1 MWYESSKKLRKRMII
16 ILKCFLSFLNVL
28 LACGFATFA
37 HSSMLLPSLF
47 PTICL
52 RSLPHYCWQFKPPLP
67 RQAGAA
73 AALLLLL
80 TLLVAG
86 SMPTP
91 PREEAKFTSRGTLQ
105 GSKGEHCNFR
115 LVLAFLHTRRRVSR
129 PFHSLQYTV
138 G

>member
-1 MWYESSKKLRKRMII
+1 MKAQKKLRKRMII

-37 HSSMLLPSLF
+37 YSSMLLPSLF

-67 RQAGAA
+67 RWAGAA
-73 AALLLLL
+73 AALLLLLL

-129 PFHSLQYTV
+129 PFHSTV